1 MELSCVCKMFYGL
14 VRKGKFYQ
22 EKNDHSW
29 KIFKNKSRFICY
41 YEDKCLCFACA
52 LVKKLKDYV
61 PKRNLH
67 FIRFIVKDKLF
78 HSTLPFRVWN
88 HMFLCSRC
96 QYEKDMCRFCTKV
109 YGKHRKISSY
119 INDNLNVQ
127 IYDYIP
133 VQLRYWILIG
143 GELTLFVHSSVVN
156 RQSLIL
162 ITVSAVP
169 CFMNLWIL
177 LFCSGNVT
185 LIFWQ

>member
-1 MELSCVCKMFYGL
+1 MLLEEIWAMILSYVYVYVSLNDLMELSCVCKMFYGL

-133 VQLRYWILIG
+133 VQLRY
-143 GELTLFVHSSVVN
+143 
-156 RQSLIL
+156 
-162 ITVSAVP
+162 
-169 CFMNLWIL
+169 
-177 LFCSGNVT
+177 
-185 LIFWQ
+185 